1 MLALRAQ
8 VLFVCLTVL
17 LFGIARS
24 YAQSSP
30 AGAGTISG
38 SILDVS
44 GKPIPGA
51 GVSIK
56 NEASG
61 SPRTVVADPEGKF
74 SVSGLPAG
82 TYTLEASAPQFRIE
96 PPNRS
101 ETSSER
107 RRERQP
113 LVERRRNRAEHYG
126 RVPIRLNP

>member
-82 TYTLEASAPQFRIE
+82 TYTLEASAPSFA
-96 PPNRS
+96 
-101 ETSSER
+101 SSR
-107 RRERQP
+107 RTGVKLAASAAENVNLSLNVGEIAQSIT
-113 LVERRRNRAEHYG
+113 VECRYG
-126 RVPIRLNP
+126 